1 MSDAQVVRLSFPARA
16 EYLILARLAL
26 AGVARAVPIPD
37 ETLADLK
44 LAVTEACGNVVRH
57 AYDGRGEADGI
68 CRVTIET
75 REGMISIAVED
86 EGVGLPENAGVN
98 GVDDGDSESGMGLG
112 IIGAIAD
119 ELDLRRAGPG
129 GGTQLTLRK
138 RLQT

>member
-1 MSDAQVVRLSFPARA
+1 MSDDCVVRLSFPARA

-57 AYDGRGEADGI
+57 AYNGDGEGI

-86 EGVGLPENAGVN
+86 DGVGLPENAGVN
-98 GVDDGDSESGMGLG
+98 GVDDSFGESGMGLG

-119 ELDLRRAGPG
+119 ELDLRRAGPD